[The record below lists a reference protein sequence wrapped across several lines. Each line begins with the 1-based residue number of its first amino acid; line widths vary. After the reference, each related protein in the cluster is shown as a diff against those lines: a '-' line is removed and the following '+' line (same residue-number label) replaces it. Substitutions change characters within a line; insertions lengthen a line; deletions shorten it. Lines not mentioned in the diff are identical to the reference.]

1 MIMDNLLDRYLD
13 GELSDAEAEVL
24 QRRLAAEPELA
35 AELRAHEAALAALA
49 DVHETPADDF
59 TDRVMNKVR
68 EATPGATAGK
78 VAGEPVRQRR
88 SGVFAVRQT
97 RWSGW
102 AVAATVALFFAAGFA
117 TARLGIGSGIGSS
130 VGPNVGP
137 NAGPG
142 AVLTGGPIQP
152 QATGPR
158 LVNATSSVQLRTVR
172 LVYVPQDTSVGSVAV
187 AGDFNGWQP
196 ASTPLIRRDGVWS
209 TVLALPPSTYEYMFV
224 VDGERWETDP
234 LASGTRDDGFG
245 GTNAVLDLTL

>member
-1 MIMDNLLDRYLD
+1 MTMDNLLDRYLD

-24 QRRLAAEPELA
+24 LRRLASEPELA

-49 DVHETPADDF
+49 DVRETPADDF

-68 EATPGATAGK
+68 EAAPGATVGK
-78 VAGEPVRQRR
+78 AAGEPARQRR
-88 SGVFAVRQT
+88 SGVFAVGQAK
-97 RWSGW
+97 WSGW
-102 AVAATVALFFAAGFA
+102 AVAATVALFFAAGFV
-117 TARLGIGSGIGSS
+117 TARLGIGTGIGTS
-130 VGPNVGP
+130 VVPSV
-137 NAGPG
+137 GPG

-158 LVNATSSVQLRTVR
+158 LVNATGSVQLRTVR

-234 LASGTRDDGFG
+234 LATGTRDDGFG

>member
-24 QRRLAAEPELA
+24 LRRLAAEPELA

-49 DVHETPADDF
+49 DVHEIPADDF
-59 TDRVMNKVR
+59 TDRVMSKVR
-68 EATPGATAGK
+68 EAAAGATVGN
-78 VAGEPVRQRR
+78 AGESARQRR
-88 SGVFAVRQT
+88 SSTFAVGQT
-97 RWSGW
+97 KWRSW
-102 AVAATVALFFAAGFA
+102 AIAATVALFFAAGYV
-117 TARLGIGSGIGSS
+117 TARVGIGSGSGTS
-130 VGPNVGP
+130 VGPSVGTGV
-137 NAGPG
+137 GPG

-152 QATGPR
+152 PATGPA
-158 LVNATSSVQLRTVR
+158 LVNATRSIQLRTVR

-187 AGDFNGWQP
+187 AGDFNGWQS
-196 ASTPLIRRDGVWS
+196 ASTPLIRRGGVWS

-234 LASGTRDDGFG
+234 LATGTRDDGFG

>member
-1 MIMDNLLDRYLD
+1 MTMDNLLDRYLD

-24 QRRLAAEPELA
+24 LRRLASEPELA
-35 AELRAHEAALAALA
+35 AELRAHEAALATLA
-49 DVHETPADDF
+49 DVRETPADGF

-68 EATPGATAGK
+68 EAAAGATVGK
-78 VAGEPVRQRR
+78 AGEPDRQRR
-88 SGVFAVRQT
+88 SGAFAVGQT
-97 RWSGW
+97 RWRSW
-102 AVAATVALFFAAGFA
+102 AIAATVALFFAAGFT
-117 TARLGIGSGIGSS
+117 TARLGIGSGIGTS
-130 VGPNVGP
+130 VGPSV
-137 NAGPG
+137 GPG
-142 AVLTGGPIQP
+142 ALLTGGPIQP